1 MVNSLGLGTYF
12 GFVRLVSVGMGLV
25 DKKVTRGR
33 TGLECGNTPARRDR
47 TLEDVY
53 TPGTLIFWTHPG
65 RPAPLVGWTCMQAET
80 LSLVVDWVDG
90 TGIRAV
96 CGGMEFEIPRSE
108 LNDWAIF
115 IRGEDDTDN

>member
-1 MVNSLGLGTYF
+1 MTE
-12 GFVRLVSVGMGLV
+12 RVSR
-25 DKKVTRGR
+25 DP
-33 TGLECGNTPARRDR
+33 TGLRGGNTFGARDR

-65 RPAPLVGWTCMQAET
+65 RPAPLCGWTCLQAET
-80 LSLVVDWVDG
+80 LSLVVGWVDG
-90 TGIRAV
+90 TGVHAV

-115 IRGEDDTDN
+115 VQGDMITDD

>member
-1 MVNSLGLGTYF
+1 
-12 GFVRLVSVGMGLV
+12 MGLV
-25 DKKVTRGR
+25 DKKVTRVR
-33 TGLECGNTPARRDR
+33 TGLGGGNTSVHRDK

-65 RPAPLVGWTCMQAET
+65 RPAPRVGWTCLQAET
-80 LSLVVDWVDG
+80 LSLGVGWVGG
-90 TGIRAV
+90 TGVSAV

-115 IRGEDDTDN
+115 APGEMNTND